1 MTLFKKY
8 ISSTLPLAIWSVTCF
23 IILYEY
29 MNINNFTDILKQ
41 DYFDSVIVIYMSL
54 IFIKLLSISSSNQY
68 RKCDNNSLANQF
80 LETKFNYKRKR
91 HHSHVT

>member
-1 MTLFKKY
+1 
-8 ISSTLPLAIWSVTCF
+8 
-23 IILYEY
+23 